1 MSRIDNYFDL
11 NVDENKDTITDALGL
26 DEIDIRNE
34 VRDILK
40 NGSRAN
46 SSKTMLIKQIWD
58 NDKWSISKKLA
69 ILWHVSSMITRME
82 IKK

>member
-1 MSRIDNYFDL
+1 MSRIDNYFSL

-26 DEIDIRNE
+26 EEIDIRNE

-69 ILWHVSSMITRME
+69 ILWYVSSMITRME